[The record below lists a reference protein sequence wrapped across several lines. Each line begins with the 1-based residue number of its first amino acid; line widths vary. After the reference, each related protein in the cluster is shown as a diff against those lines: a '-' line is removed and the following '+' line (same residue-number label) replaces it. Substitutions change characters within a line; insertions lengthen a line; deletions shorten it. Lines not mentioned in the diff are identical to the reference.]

1 MSRHPIRF
9 GIQTGQ
15 QNVEWA
21 DLSALWAKAD
31 GWGYDSLWVYDHFYP
46 IFVDPAGPCLEG
58 WTLLSALSQVTSR
71 ARIGHLVV
79 GNTYRH
85 PCVTAKMAAT
95 LDQVSGGRL
104 NLGLGAG
111 WFEREHADFGIDFKS
126 VLGRLEALEESVQ
139 IIRGMFTQPRTTLH
153 GTHYH
158 VTDAIGLPKPLQDPH
173 PPLMVGGTGRRVLLR
188 IVAQYADLWNAFA
201 SAETMAELI
210 GVLAGHAER
219 LGRDPGEIEKTV
231 MLPLC
236 YRAGREREEFTT
248 AVVAGMQQT
257 SPEAARRMIMI
268 GERQECLDTVARY
281 VRAGVTHFI
290 FMLFAPYFVDEVQA
304 FAEEV
309 AATVREEDDAQGA
322 G

>member
-1 MSRHPIRF
+1 MRRHPIRF

-15 QNVEWA
+15 QNVAWS
-21 DLSALWAKAD
+21 DLATLWAKAD
-31 GWGYDSLWVYDHFYP
+31 GWGYDSLWAYDHFYP

-58 WTLLSALSQVTSR
+58 WTLLGALSQVTSR
-71 ARIGHLVV
+71 ARIGHLVT

-95 LDQVSGGRL
+95 IDHLSGGRL
-104 NLGLGAG
+104 NLGIGAG

-126 VLGRLEALEESVQ
+126 VLGRLEALEESLQ

-153 GTHYH
+153 GAHYH
-158 VTDAIGLPKPLQDPH
+158 VTDAIGLPRPRQDPH
-173 PPLMVGGTGRRVLLR
+173 PPIMIGGTGRRVLLR
-188 IVAQYADLWNAFA
+188 IVARHADMWNAFA

-210 GVLAGHAER
+210 GVLTRHADAV
-219 LGRDPGEIEKTV
+219 GRDPGEIEKTV

-236 YRAGREREEFTT
+236 YRGGREREEFTT

-257 SPEAARRMIMI
+257 SPEAARRSIMI
-268 GERQECLDTVARY
+268 GERQECLDTVERY

-290 FMLFAPYFVDEVQA
+290 FMLFAPYAVDEVQA
-304 FAEEV
+304 FVEEV
-309 AATVREEDDAQGA
+309 VPAARGA
-322 G
+322 

>member
-9 GIQTGQ
+9 GLQTGQ

-21 DLSALWAKAD
+21 DLAALWAQAD
-31 GWGYDSLWVYDHFYP
+31 GWGYDSLWAYDHFYP

-58 WTLLSALSQVTSR
+58 WTMLGALSQVTSR
-71 ARIGHLVV
+71 ARIGHLVT

-95 LDQVSGGRL
+95 IDHLSGGRL
-104 NLGLGAG
+104 NLGIGAG

-153 GTHYH
+153 GTHYQ
-158 VTDAIGLPKPLQDPH
+158 VTDAIGLPRPLQQPH
-173 PPLMVGGTGRRVLLR
+173 PPIMIGGTGRRVLLR
-188 IVAQYADLWNAFA
+188 IVAHYADMWNAFE

-210 GVLAGHAER
+210 AVLARHAETA
-219 LGRDPGEIEKTV
+219 GRDPDEIEKTV

-236 YRAGREREEFTT
+236 YRGGREREEFTT
-248 AVVAGMQQT
+248 AVVAGMRQT
-257 SPEAARRMIMI
+257 SPSVARRSIMI
-268 GERQECLDTVARY
+268 GERQECLDTVERY
-281 VRAGVTHFI
+281 RRAGVTHFI
-290 FMLFAPYFVDEVQA
+290 FMLFAPYSADEVQA
-304 FAEEV
+304 FVEDV
-309 AATVREEDDAQGA
+309 VPAARGA
-322 G
+322 